1 MLFFYICQNGSIS
14 FYLISFSIFTLLH
27 PYIDFS
33 ICKKAQPCKKVNKNG
48 KKSRIKKKTYQ
59 TVLDIPLLILP
70 QQFLRKFCA
79 GQFDRV
85 SVVGGIA
92 KIGKTCLRSFKWHV
106 QFFFVWEK
114 NLLKIKF

>member
-1 MLFFYICQNGSIS
+1 MVKRVEL
-14 FYLISFSIFTLLH
+14 
-27 PYIDFS
+27 
-33 ICKKAQPCKKVNKNG
+33 
-48 KKSRIKKKTYQ
+48 KKKRIIIYFYFHPATYQ

-85 SVVGGIA
+85 SVVSGIA